1 MTTGHI
7 EQERRRRMEKRI
19 IEVLGGIRPILQGDG
34 GDVELVSVVD
44 GVVKVKLQGACAGC
58 PGAKMTMSEVIGK
71 VLKEEVP
78 GVKEVVGL

>member
-1 MTTGHI
+1 
-7 EQERRRRMEKRI
+7 MEKRI